1 MDYFIYFNILDMLR
15 KKSLVSLLLI
25 ASILVLSVSSCM
37 KTKKPEEF
45 EAEEQAQIDSY
56 LAANPA
62 LAFDQ
67 KESGLYY
74 LPLQSGTGPF
84 AKENDTVYVKYTA
97 KFLNGY
103 IFDTN
108 VGMTGDSLFFP
119 LDKYMI
125 RGFLEGITYLNKG
138 GKAVLLIPSKL
149 GYGANGM
156 YPISGYTP
164 LLFDVELIRIKP
176 GPGK

>member
-1 MDYFIYFNILDMLR
+1 MLR

-25 ASILVLSVSSCM
+25 TSFLVLSVSSCM
-37 KTKKPEEF
+37 KSKKPEEF

-56 LAANPA
+56 LAANPT
-62 LAFDQ
+62 LAFEQ

-74 LPLQSGTGPF
+74 LPLQAGMGPF

-97 KFLNGY
+97 KFLDGY

-108 VGMTGDSLFFP
+108 VGRTDSIFFP

-125 RGFLEGITYLNKG
+125 PGFLEGITYLNKG
-138 GKAVLLIPSKL
+138 AKAVLLIPSKL
-149 GYGANGM
+149 GYGPYGM